1 MEGYTH
7 TFMGGENIAHNRACG
22 FHLIEVDQSQYY
34 IMTQRTVNL
43 VSDLMNFFEEN
54 LHKFL
59 LKWKKNH

>member
-1 MEGYTH
+1 
-7 TFMGGENIAHNRACG
+7 MGGENIAHNRACG

-59 LKWKKNH
+59 LK